1 MMPLLVR
8 FNETKLVRIFDIQQ
22 VQLNSIH

>member
-8 FNETKLVRIFDIQQ
+8 FNDTKLVRIFDIEQ